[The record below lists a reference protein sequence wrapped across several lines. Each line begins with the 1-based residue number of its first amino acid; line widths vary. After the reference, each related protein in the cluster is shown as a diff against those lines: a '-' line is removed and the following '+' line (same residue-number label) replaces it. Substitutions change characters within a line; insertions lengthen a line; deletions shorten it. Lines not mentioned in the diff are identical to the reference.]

1 MEQQRVAALELAA
14 TKVWINNIANHCLTT
29 GPSIQT
35 ILGSSI
41 IRKAPPKDCSMMLLT
56 TTCSTTAG
64 SSELYFA
71 ACRKPIDVLL
81 G

>member
-14 TKVWINNIANHCLTT
+14 TKVWINKIANHCLTT

-56 TTCSTTAG
+56 ITCST
-64 SSELYFA
+64 SSELFFA

-81 G
+81 C